1 MRVSRAARRGRH
13 SARAAPP
20 RSRFPPPD
28 FPKPAAMSSMDR
40 YEKLEKIG
48 EGTYGK
54 VYKAR
59 DRHTGQLGAC
69 ARARASERAK
79 RAARR

>member
-1 MRVSRAARRGRH
+1 
-13 SARAAPP
+13 
-20 RSRFPPPD
+20 
-28 FPKPAAMSSMDR
+28 MSSMDR

-69 ARARASERAK
+69 ARARARERASERAK